1 MNYDRTFSFVI
12 TDDDSDANIK
22 LLFLKSVI
30 TSTQNSVAPTRVAPT
45 GTLLQG
51 IVMLSTTFLSTIF
64 VYRNYT
70 L

>member
-30 TSTQNSVAPTRVAPT
+30 TSTQNSVAPT

-51 IVMLSTTFLSTIF
+51 IVMLST
-64 VYRNYT
+64 Y
-70 L
+70 